1 MRLFSELINGTKLR
15 QHWEKQLHTP
25 ERWEPKE
32 GAEAWSVNNKY
43 FMNALSSQHSAPKSH
58 QFFPMAPEELLGL
71 VSLTFAGSD
80 EIDCSESLPTTWS
93 TRVFCHEMIDPALIS
108 DWSPGSLMQGQT
120 WMLHEIYCWIKASKF
135 IGNQISARV
144 KTLDFQKG
152 KKGRKKEKWNRC
164 FSMLS
169 FYVLP
174 VHFSQRAWAKSGRG
188 WKAPL
193 GFKHAGAPLL
203 PRRAHVLNAARRRR
217 LPSRRLMIRRQSSL
231 QLPTSEVFPP
241 HAADLAATHRSRSFL
256 RRSPEGS
263 SSCSRRLPGD
273 SCLRGDRGSSGTGSS
288 PLQRTGRVGER
299 VGGF

>member
-1 MRLFSELINGTKLR
+1 MR
-15 QHWEKQLHTP
+15 
-25 ERWEPKE
+25 
-32 GAEAWSVNNKY
+32 
-43 FMNALSSQHSAPKSH
+43 
-58 QFFPMAPEELLGL
+58 
-71 VSLTFAGSD
+71 
-80 EIDCSESLPTTWS
+80 
-93 TRVFCHEMIDPALIS
+93 
-108 DWSPGSLMQGQT
+108 GQT

-135 IGNQISARV
+135 IGNQISIFMPFAPKSMTSFHRGNILSASARARV

-152 KKGRKKEKWNRC
+152 KKGRKKQNWNRR
-164 FSMLS
+164 FSIFS
-169 FYVLP
+169 FCVLP
-174 VHFSQRAWAKSGRG
+174 VHSSQRAWAKSGRG

-203 PRRAHVLNAARRRR
+203 PRRAHVLNAARRRT